1 MKNLLRRQVSL
12 ALKAWNDPKTA
23 VRVGKALL
31 RGTWYIARYSLF
43 SKRIKISFPFKAY
56 APVTLKGPGTISIGK
71 GCSVY
76 WNVFDGLT
84 VVTLA
89 KEARVSI
96 GERCGLGG
104 LTIRCSTSVT
114 LGNNCLAANSLI
126 QDGFMVNQG
135 QEGYEAI
142 GNKIPVPQP
151 IALGNNVW
159 LCGQSGV
166 VRGSRI
172 GDDCVLSRGSMTFG
186 SEIGKF
192 QLAMGSP
199 SGATMPIERL
209 LALKGI
215 L

>member
-1 MKNLLRRQVSL
+1 MRNLLRRTASL
-12 ALKAWNDPKTA
+12 ARKAWDDPHTA

-31 RGTWYIARYSLF
+31 RGSWYIVRYSLF
-43 SKRIKISFPFKAY
+43 SRRIKISFPFKAY

-96 GERCGLGG
+96 GKRCGLGG
-104 LTIRCSTSVT
+104 LTIRCSSSVT
-114 LGNNCLAANSLI
+114 LGDNCLAANSLV
-126 QDGFMVNQG
+126 QDGLMVNQK
-135 QEGYEAI
+135 QAGYADR
-142 GNKIPVPQP
+142 IPAPQP
-151 IALGNNVW
+151 IVIGDNVW

-172 GDDCVLSRGSMTFG
+172 GNDCVLSRGSMTLGF
-186 SEIGKF
+186 EIGEF
-192 QLAMGSP
+192 QLVMGSP
-199 SGATMPIERL
+199 SGATMPIDRL
-209 LALKGI
+209 LALKGN

>member
-1 MKNLLRRQVSL
+1 MRFLRRTGSL
-12 ALKAWNDPKTA
+12 VGKAYRDPKTA
-23 VRVGKALL
+23 FRVGKALL
-31 RGTWYIARYSLF
+31 RGAWYIARYSLF
-43 SKRIKISFPFKAY
+43 SRRIKISFPFKAY
-56 APVTLKGPGTISIGK
+56 ARVTLKGPGSISIGK
-71 GCSVY
+71 GCSAY
-76 WNVFDGLT
+76 LNVFDGLT
-84 VVTLA
+84 VVTLS
-89 KEARVSI
+89 EGARVSI

-114 LGNNCLAANSLI
+114 LGDNCLAANSLV
-126 QDGFMVNQG
+126 QDGFMVNQN
-135 QEGYEAI
+135 QAGY
-142 GNKIPVPQP
+142 GDRIPAPQP
-151 IALGNNVW
+151 IVLGNNVW

-192 QLAMGSP
+192 QLVMGSP
-199 SGATMPIERL
+199 SGVTMPIERL